1 MKIEVD
7 INDEMLDQAILES
20 LKEAYRMNCKIDKID
35 CSDEEIPVDEEFLNA
50 VDLVISYYTNAEQY
64 RAWVNEKTNL
74 TK

>member
-1 MKIEVD
+1 MKIEVN